1 MAKVVTFSVT
11 VVPKHGPDGGF
22 RDTVLSLRTG
32 DLEDCIL
39 SVFHI
44 SDSYAL
50 LSGEAL
56 PAAHT
61 TTNTALRGYL
71 LRRLARDHSSLDFDV
86 RIEGSPPPILK
97 S

>member
-1 MAKVVTFSVT
+1 MSKVVKFSVT
-11 VVPKHGPDGGF
+11 VVPKSDAQGGF

-39 SVFHI
+39 SLFHI

-56 PAAHT
+56 PAANT
-61 TTNTALRGYL
+61 TTNAALRGYL
-71 LRRLARDHSSLDFDV
+71 LRRLTQDDNGLDFDV
-86 RIEGSPPPILK
+86 RIEGTSPTNP
-97 S
+97 